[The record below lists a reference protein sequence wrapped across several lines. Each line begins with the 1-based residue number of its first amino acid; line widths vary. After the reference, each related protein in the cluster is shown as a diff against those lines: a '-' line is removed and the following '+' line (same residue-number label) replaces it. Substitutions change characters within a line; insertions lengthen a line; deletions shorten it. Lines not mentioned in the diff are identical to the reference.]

1 MIDKR
6 TGKDL
11 KDYPILEDPKLYIYI
26 LHNQAGKIKIGQT
39 TNIQQRYKSLCGS
52 NSAGDS
58 IDMVMCSP
66 STYLYTI
73 ETIMHDKF
81 EKYRIPNTEW
91 FYNKQ
96 DSTGIK
102 LFESACEEL
111 RLLFSSAGYKRCN
124 QLRKEFWESA
134 HKKTDKAGEINDN

>member
-11 KDYPILEDPKLYIYI
+11 KDFPILDEPKLYIYI
-26 LHNQAGKIKIGQT
+26 LHNQGGKIKIGKT
-39 TNIQQRYKSLCGS
+39 KNIQQRYQSLSGS
-52 NSAGDS
+52 NSAGDC
-58 IDMVMCSP
+58 IDIVMCSP
-66 STYLYTI
+66 STYLYTL

-81 EKYRIPNTEW
+81 DRFRIPNTEW

-96 DSTGIK
+96 DPTGIK

-111 RLLFSSAGYKRCN
+111 RLLFSSASYKRCN
-124 QLRKEFWESA
+124 KIRQECWESLN
-134 HKKTDKAGEINDN
+134 KKINKAGEINDN